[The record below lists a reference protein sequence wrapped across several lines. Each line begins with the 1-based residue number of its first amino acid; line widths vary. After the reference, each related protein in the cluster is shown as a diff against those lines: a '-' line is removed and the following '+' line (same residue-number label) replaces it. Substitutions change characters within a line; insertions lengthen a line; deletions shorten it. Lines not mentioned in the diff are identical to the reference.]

1 MFTRLIGAA
10 PLCKGVNFTGFHV
23 VFGNHGKRRNYL
35 GDFMKYLTAL
45 ALAAGL
51 ATLAQASDLNQNSLK
66 TLLSAEHLILDGDV
80 HADDTVL
87 DIYNSAVEV
96 KAAIENKC
104 TVIKTSKIAKCTL
117 LITYG
122 KIGEVAIEYTVNAAG
137 FAMISNSVYVSRGI

>member
-1 MFTRLIGAA
+1 
-10 PLCKGVNFTGFHV
+10 
-23 VFGNHGKRRNYL
+23 
-35 GDFMKYLTAL
+35 MKYLTAL